1 MVNFTKLAAGITAIV
16 SVASGA
22 ALKTRLA
29 HDKVVEFP
37 ETVPSGLRGELYKRY
52 HPFLEVHDG
61 CIPFPAFDKDG
72 NIK

>member
-1 MVNFTKLAAGITAIV
+1 MVNFTNLLSGAAAFA

-22 ALKTRLA
+22 AIQKRLA

-37 ETVPSGLRGELYKRY
+37 PTVPGGLRGELYKRY
-52 HPFLEVHDG
+52 QPFLEVHDG

-72 NIK
+72 NLK

>member
-1 MVNFTKLAAGITAIV
+1 MPPLPTAPP
-16 SVASGA
+16 
-22 ALKTRLA
+22 LKTRLA

-37 ETVPSGLRGELYKRY
+37 ETVPGGLRGDLYKRY